1 MNKKFLFGLLL
12 LVVVLGTTSAVSA
25 APANHPGTN
34 IGSYMIP
41 PPTIAEVIGTTSP
54 QCASCHPSVNT
65 QPPGN
70 FCGGCHTD
78 PTLTR
83 NHPATMEPT
92 LVTSVATEAECTNCH
107 VNTNAKLKDGSGL
120 PVTCTSCHPDPYPA
134 PPVSAQTFNISGFKL
149 NSVTNLGV
157 PGWTINLTNA
167 TSNVQATT
175 DANGMYKFTGLAN
188 GSYTVTEIMQT
199 GWTNVTPTSL
209 GVLITGADIMNK
221 NFTNT
226 PPPVVVVPTFNI
238 SGFKL
243 NSATSLG
250 VPGWTINLTNATS
263 NVQATTDANGMYKF
277 TGLANGSYTVTE
289 IMQTGWSNVTPTSL
303 GVLITGA
310 DIMNKNFTNTPPPV
324 VVSKFNISGFKVN
337 DTNGNNVWETGE
349 IGIDNWNIVLL
360 DATTG
365 AQIASTST
373 DANGFY
379 QFMNLMPGVYN
390 VTEEMKAGFAP
401 SGAIFKLVTIE
412 NKDVT
417 EVDFLNHI
425 TVVPPT
431 ITNSISGFKIND
443 LNGNGRQD
451 ASEIGIPGWNIK
463 LIGIG
468 PDTFKVKKETTTDEN
483 GFYSFENLPAGRYI
497 VMETPLKRGYVPTDT
512 PVKVV
517 NLKEGTNSMN
527 NNFMNRPIRSLFNI
541 PVSKGKQEK

>member
-1 MNKKFLFGLLL
+1 
-12 LVVVLGTTSAVSA
+12 
-25 APANHPGTN
+25 
-34 IGSYMIP
+34 
-41 PPTIAEVIGTTSP
+41 
-54 QCASCHPSVNT
+54 
-65 QPPGN
+65 
-70 FCGGCHTD
+70 
-78 PTLTR
+78 
-83 NHPATMEPT
+83 
-92 LVTSVATEAECTNCH
+92 
-107 VNTNAKLKDGSGL
+107 
-120 PVTCTSCHPDPYPA
+120 
-134 PPVSAQTFNISGFKL
+134 
-149 NSVTNLGV
+149 
-157 PGWTINLTNA
+157 
-167 TSNVQATT
+167 
-175 DANGMYKFTGLAN
+175 MYKFTGLAN

-199 GWTNVTPTSL
+199 GWT
-209 GVLITGADIMNK
+209 
-221 NFTNT
+221 
-226 PPPVVVVPTFNI
+226 
-238 SGFKL
+238 
-243 NSATSLG
+243 
-250 VPGWTINLTNATS
+250 
-263 NVQATTDANGMYKF
+263 
-277 TGLANGSYTVTE
+277 
-289 IMQTGWSNVTPTSL
+289 NVTPTSL